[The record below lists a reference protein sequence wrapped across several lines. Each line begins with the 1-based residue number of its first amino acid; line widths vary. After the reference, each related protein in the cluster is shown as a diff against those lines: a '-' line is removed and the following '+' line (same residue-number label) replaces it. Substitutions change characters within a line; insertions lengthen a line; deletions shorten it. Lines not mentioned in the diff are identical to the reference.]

1 MNEYFEEINKS
12 KYLTL
17 IPTNESKEKIKGYEE
32 WWSKIRD
39 LIRWMTKNSDG
50 YDEKDV
56 KIKFNID
63 NKLPLIKTPSMI
75 IVVRAVFIKIK
86 NILGD
91 VCINYE

>member
-1 MNEYFEEINKS
+1 
-12 KYLTL
+12 
-17 IPTNESKEKIKGYEE
+17 
-32 WWSKIRD
+32 
-39 LIRWMTKNSDG
+39 MTKNSDG